1 MKYLILAKIK
11 PKVNRYLIK
20 LCFDGTRFHG
30 WQLQPN
36 APTVQETLLSALKV
50 LVKDVE
56 EITGCGR
63 TDTGVHAKEFY
74 AHFDTQ
80 LQLEDTV
87 KTAYSLNGLLP
98 ADILINSVEQVSVDL
113 HARFSAISR
122 TYQYH
127 INFQRN
133 PFRKE
138 YACTIFYRPDVA
150 LMNEVCTILMQ
161 HNDFQCFSK
170 VHTQVN
176 NYRCTISEA
185 FWKMEDEE
193 LVFTITANRFLRN
206 MVRAIVGT
214 MLELGNHKISVEE
227 FKAILH
233 SGSRADAGFSVP
245 AKGLF
250 LTKIMY
256 PDEKK

>member
-1 MKYLILAKIK
+1 MY
-11 PKVNRYLIK
+11 RYLIK
-20 LCFDGTRFHG
+20 LCFDGTRYHG
-30 WQLQPN
+30 WQMQPN
-36 APTVQETLLSALKV
+36 ATTVQETLLKALNV

-74 AHFDTQ
+74 AHFDT
-80 LQLEDTV
+80 E
-87 KTAYSLNGLLP
+87 NLLP
-98 ADILINSVEQVSVDL
+98 DLTKITYGLNALLPEDILIDSIEAVKNDT

-122 TYQYH
+122 TYHYH

-133 PFRKE
+133 PFKLAFA
-138 YACTIFYRPDVA
+138 YTIFFQPDIA
-150 LMNEVCTILMQ
+150 LMNEACAILMQ
-161 HNDFQCFSK
+161 HHDFQCFSK

-214 MLELGNHKISVEE
+214 MLELGNHKITIEE
-227 FKAILH
+227 FTAVLR
-233 SGSRADAGFSVP
+233 SGSRAEAGFSVP

-250 LTKIMY
+250 LTKIVY
-256 PDEKK
+256 PNEQK